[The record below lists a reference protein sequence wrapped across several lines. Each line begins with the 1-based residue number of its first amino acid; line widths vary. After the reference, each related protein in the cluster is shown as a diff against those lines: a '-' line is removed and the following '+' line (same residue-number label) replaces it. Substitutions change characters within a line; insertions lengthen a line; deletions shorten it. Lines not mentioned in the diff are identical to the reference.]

1 MTQPLINDTP
11 QGRNV
16 ASHLSR
22 TFQFG
27 QSSKYC
33 RSGAAKDN
41 CILHATF
48 VVLLHKLV
56 AHGFRS
62 KDDPSRLAATLAFD
76 FGFFS
81 RIFIMHVSHAV
92 TPARLWEHWKRTRT
106 DLREFSS
113 SGDLD
118 HGLDSIFRRKL
129 GRGTRLP

>member
-16 ASHLSR
+16 ASHLSLVL
-22 TFQFG
+22 
-27 QSSKYC
+27 
-33 RSGAAKDN
+33 ALLKDN
-41 CILHATF
+41 CVLHATF
-48 VVLLHKLV
+48 FVLLHKLV

-118 HGLDSIFRRKL
+118 HGLGSIFRRKL